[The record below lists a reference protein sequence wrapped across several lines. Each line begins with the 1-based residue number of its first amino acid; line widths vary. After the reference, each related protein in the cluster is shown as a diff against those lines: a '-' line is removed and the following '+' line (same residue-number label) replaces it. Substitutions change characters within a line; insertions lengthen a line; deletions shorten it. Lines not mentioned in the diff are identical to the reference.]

1 MVLTNIA
8 IPIARDSLSRLVSN
22 LTSNTINKFE
32 RKMRGKGAV
41 WAGKRFTL
49 FISNEDINDIIKI
62 IKHEI
67 KNKKTDF
74 LKLC

>member
-32 RKMRGKGAV
+32 RKMRGKAAV